1 MRRISVLLLCICM
14 IYGFTPPALTEAAK
28 ASTTIKTAVHM
39 YKGQPY
45 VQISGGNPA
54 VTKSINKILKEHT
67 VKVVDDHRALQQHNR
82 VAWSIT
88 SVKTLYNNQKLLSI
102 VYTDGINYTDDNVGT
117 YISSTYNFDLT
128 TGKRITLSDVV
139 DTEFK
144 KANLM
149 SIISQSLQLK
159 YDKGIQII
167 EKRIYEIPSYYVSE
181 FYYYNKGIV
190 VRFHPTTVAEAAEGF
205 IDVIVPY
212 DQLSDRSISQTV
224 PKYLNY
230 LRNHVSDYN
239 ETEMQYFDGY
249 KIGNIYA
256 LSNGEYWRQVEPR
269 FYSIPSDLLLP
280 KVRIYKDRTRYYMWV
295 DGTDDAVEV
304 ERLVYSE

>member
-1 MRRISVLLLCICM
+1 MRRISVVLLCICV
-14 IYGFTPPALTEAAK
+14 IYGFSPPALTEAAK
-28 ASTTIKTAVHM
+28 SVTTIKTAVHM

-45 VQISGGNPA
+45 IQISGGNLA
-54 VTKSINKILKEHT
+54 ITKSINTVLKDHT
-67 VKVVDDHRALQQHNR
+67 VKVVQTNRAMQQHNSS
-82 VAWSIT
+82 AWSKT
-88 SVKTLYNNQKLLSI
+88 SVKTMYNNQKLLSI

-128 TGKRITLSDVV
+128 TGKRMTLNDIV

-144 KANLM
+144 RANLM

-159 YDKGIQII
+159 YDKGVQIM

-190 VRFHPTTVAEAAEGF
+190 VRFHPTTVAEETEGF
-205 IDVIVPY
+205 IDVNVPY
-212 DQLSDRSISQTV
+212 DQLSAQGTSQTV
-224 PKYLNY
+224 PKYLEY
-230 LRNHVSDYN
+230 LRTQVSDYI

-269 FYSIPSDLLLP
+269 FYSIPSYSLSP
-280 KVRIYKDRTRYYMWV
+280 KVRIYKDRTRNYMWV
-295 DGTDDAVEV
+295 EGADDAVEV
-304 ERLVYSE
+304 ERLVYP

>member
-1 MRRISVLLLCICM
+1 MRRISILLLCICM
-14 IYGFTPPALTEAAK
+14 IYGFTPPVLTEAAE
-28 ASTTIKTAVHM
+28 AVTTIKTAVHK

-45 VQISGGNPA
+45 IQISGGNPA
-54 VTKSINKILKEHT
+54 VTKSINKLLKEHT

-82 VAWSIT
+82 VAWAKT

-117 YISSTYNFDLT
+117 YVSSTYNFDLT
-128 TGKRITLSDVV
+128 TGKRITLSDVI
-139 DTEFK
+139 DTELQ

-159 YDKGIQII
+159 YDKGIQIM

-181 FYYYNKGIV
+181 FYYYNKGIII
-190 VRFHPTTVAEAAEGF
+190 RFHPTTVAEETEGF
-205 IDVIVPY
+205 IDINVPY
-212 DQLSDRSISQTV
+212 DQLSDQSTDRSV
-224 PKYLNY
+224 PKYLDY
-230 LRNHVSDYN
+230 LRNQVSDYI

-269 FYSIPSDLLLP
+269 FYSIPSDLLSA

-304 ERLVYSE
+304 ERMVYPE